1 MKALITGSADLVG
14 ADSVKRPASGTH
26 EAPAIHKPDKRRKAK
41 YGGMGRLDRLKWLL
55 TNTSMSRKQI
65 AATMKITELSCRT
78 YNAELFKRE
87 NVSTRAALMLREIQR
102 LSAENFRALMYDPA
116 LLPPLLREVQ
126 RLSDENFRLREVIA
140 AGPFI
145 QTR

>member
-1 MKALITGSADLVG
+1 M
-14 ADSVKRPASGTH
+14 KRPASGAH

-87 NVSTRAALMLREIQR
+87 NVTTRAALMLREIQR
-102 LSAENFRALMYDPA
+102 LSAENFRALM
-116 LLPPLLREVQ
+116 LREVQ